1 MKFAIKAITLAVAL
15 VGSGN
20 AVSAITPSGTPGT
33 GSEGVLSI
41 IDGTRQISYTRDLGI
56 LQTQFTNAIAE
67 VAGFSRTWA
76 PDALLT
82 SFLGGAGAGLPSL
95 QFSVAFGRAELS
107 RLAVTTSLST
117 APDPTPL
124 ASVTRGN
131 VNNAATFIDQ
141 YLGAANTLGTHPGA
155 FAVNGSNTAVP
166 ADGVAY
172 VDNAGNGGRFS
183 DRIFGY
189 LSAPGHSITG
199 AIGTSMNFL
208 FLQGA
213 VGSVAAATYNFYDN
227 ANGFSKFTLGTDGTL
242 TFLSPDAVVIDPGPG
257 PSVIPVPGALV
268 LMLSGLGAFGFFGRR
283 KSRAA

>member
-1 MKFAIKAITLAVAL
+1 MKVSIKAITLAVAL

-67 VAGFSRTWA
+67 VAGFTRTWA

-95 QFSVAFGRAELS
+95 QFSVAFGRAELA

-117 APDPTPL
+117 APAAL
-124 ASVTRGN
+124 NARVTGGN

>member
-1 MKFAIKAITLAVAL
+1 V
-15 VGSGN
+15 
-20 AVSAITPSGTPGT
+20 T
-33 GSEGVLSI
+33 G
-41 IDGTRQISYTRDLGI
+41 
-56 LQTQFTNAIAE
+56 
-67 VAGFSRTWA
+67 
-76 PDALLT
+76 
-82 SFLGGAGAGLPSL
+82 
-95 QFSVAFGRAELS
+95 
-107 RLAVTTSLST
+107 
-117 APDPTPL
+117 
-124 ASVTRGN
+124 GN